1 MMRKA
6 LPTTV
11 YIKLRTAMNR
21 TTDKVALYNFN
32 LSTFWRKVETIPRTS
47 QIDKRPVSCPEIIE
61 IVLVILNGC
70 VIKLILVCYLFFD
83 TILHKATSSK
93 GVVISER
100 ISNLVPIPT
109 SNNQN
114 QIIVPHLFNLK

>member
-1 MMRKA
+1 
-6 LPTTV
+6 
-11 YIKLRTAMNR
+11 MNR

-61 IVLVILNGC
+61 IVHISNSQW
-70 VIKLILVCYLFFD
+70 VCYLLFD
-83 TILHKATSSK
+83 KTLYKATPSK

-100 ISNLVPIPT
+100 IFNLVPS
-109 SNNQN
+109 SNNRAKALSF
-114 QIIVPHLFNLK
+114 IFST

>member
-1 MMRKA
+1 MASYTEGESPMMRKA

-61 IVLVILNGC
+61 IVHISNSQW
-70 VIKLILVCYLFFD
+70 VCYLLFD
-83 TILHKATSSK
+83 KTLYKATPS
-93 GVVISER
+93 VVISER
-100 ISNLVPIPT
+100 IFNLVPS
-109 SNNQN
+109 SNNRAKALSF
-114 QIIVPHLFNLK
+114 IFST

>member
-1 MMRKA
+1 MASYTEGESPMMRKA

-61 IVLVILNGC
+61 IVLVILNGF
-70 VIKLILVCYLFFD
+70 VNFYLTKFYIKLHQV
-83 TILHKATSSK
+83 K
-93 GVVISER
+93 VW
-100 ISNLVPIPT
+100 
-109 SNNQN
+109 
-114 QIIVPHLFNLK
+114 

>member
-61 IVLVILNGC
+61 IRISNSQW
-70 VIKLILVCYLFFD
+70 VCYLLFD
-83 TILHKATSSK
+83 TILHKATPSK
-93 GVVISER
+93 GVVIS
-100 ISNLVPIPT
+100 PI
-109 SNNQN
+109 
-114 QIIVPHLFNLK
+114 

>member
-61 IVLVILNGC
+61 INIKSIHFVNSSAQEFCFHDLNI
-70 VIKLILVCYLFFD
+70 VQTLF
-83 TILHKATSSK
+83 TK
-93 GVVISER
+93 
-100 ISNLVPIPT
+100 
-109 SNNQN
+109 
-114 QIIVPHLFNLK
+114 